1 MDGYYML
8 SSLFILA
15 VIMLPFYI
23 RFERKAFVSREIVL
37 VAVLAAIAAVSRVPF
52 SILPSVQPT
61 SFVIIVSAI
70 VFGSETGFMIGATAA
85 IVSNIF
91 LGQGP
96 WTPWQMFSWGM
107 IGFIAGLLRNTFFMK
122 KLWGRLLYGV
132 IVGFLFG
139 LGFDTATQIAVL
151 ATSATAANAGVP
163 WYATMAFP
171 LLFTAGMC
179 LMDTVD
185 GFFMSTTYN
194 WVFSSPYRKVYYN
207 LTITGISILAAGF
220 IGFIDLVQ
228 AFSAMFDWHNVLTRW
243 VAALDFN
250 KMGLILV
257 MMFVVTWIIAITFW
271 HIFKLADKED
281 VGIITEN
288 RGK

>member
-1 MDGYYML
+1 ML
-8 SSLFILA
+8 SSLFLLA

-107 IGFIAGLLRNTFFMK
+107 IGFIAGLLRNTFFYEKAMGK
-122 KLWGRLLYGV
+122 TSLRSNCWLFIWLDYE
-132 IVGFLFG
+132 FLGPSRFYTRSNMG
-139 LGFDTATQIAVL
+139 NCHFVL
-151 ATSATAANAGVP
+151 
-163 WYATMAFP
+163 
-171 LLFTAGMC
+171 
-179 LMDTVD
+179 
-185 GFFMSTTYN
+185 
-194 WVFSSPYRKVYYN
+194 YRKF
-207 LTITGISILAAGF
+207 LL
-220 IGFIDLVQ
+220 
-228 AFSAMFDWHNVLTRW
+228 
-243 VAALDFN
+243 
-250 KMGLILV
+250 
-257 MMFVVTWIIAITFW
+257 
-271 HIFKLADKED
+271 
-281 VGIITEN
+281 
-288 RGK
+288 

>member
-1 MDGYYML
+1 MSKRYVAFIICIFAVIIGTLLFTTLIMDGYYML
-8 SSLFILA
+8 SSLFLLV

-107 IGFIAGLLRNTFFMK
+107 IGFIAGLLRNTFLMK
-122 KLWGRLLYGV
+122 KLWGRLLYGLF
-132 IVGFLFG
+132 VGFLFG
-139 LGFDTATQIAVL
+139 WIMNFWGFSVL
-151 ATSATAANAGVP
+151 
-163 WYATMAFP
+163 YE
-171 LLFTAGMC
+171 
-179 LMDTVD
+179 
-185 GFFMSTTYN
+185 
-194 WVFSSPYRKVYYN
+194 R
-207 LTITGISILAAGF
+207 
-220 IGFIDLVQ
+220 Q
-228 AFSAMFDWHNVLTRW
+228 
-243 VAALDFN
+243 
-250 KMGLILV
+250 
-257 MMFVVTWIIAITFW
+257 
-271 HIFKLADKED
+271 
-281 VGIITEN
+281 
-288 RGK
+288 RGKLSFRIISQVFILI

>member
-91 LGQGP
+91 
-96 WTPWQMFSWGM
+96 W
-107 IGFIAGLLRNTFFMK
+107 
-122 KLWGRLLYGV
+122 
-132 IVGFLFG
+132 
-139 LGFDTATQIAVL
+139 D
-151 ATSATAANAGVP
+151 
-163 WYATMAFP
+163 
-171 LLFTAGMC
+171 
-179 LMDTVD
+179 
-185 GFFMSTTYN
+185 
-194 WVFSSPYRKVYYN
+194 KVH
-207 LTITGISILAAGF
+207 G
-220 IGFIDLVQ
+220 
-228 AFSAMFDWHNVLTRW
+228 H
-243 VAALDFN
+243 
-250 KMGLILV
+250 
-257 MMFVVTWIIAITFW
+257 
-271 HIFKLADKED
+271 
-281 VGIITEN
+281 
-288 RGK
+288 RGKCFRGA

>member
-1 MDGYYML
+1 MSKRYVAFIICIFAVIIGTLLFTTLIMDGYYML
-8 SSLFILA
+8 SSLFLLV

-107 IGFIAGLLRNTFFMK
+107 IGFIAGLLRNTFLMK
-122 KLWGRLLYGV
+122 KLWGRLLYGLF
-132 IVGFLFG
+132 VGFLFG
-139 LGFDTATQIAVL
+139 WIMNFWGLLGFIREATWEAVISYYIASFYFDLSHAISNVIFL
-151 ATSATAANAGVP
+151 
-163 WYATMAFP
+163 
-171 LLFTAGMC
+171 LLF
-179 LMDTVD
+179 
-185 GFFMSTTYN
+185 STS
-194 WVFSSPYRKVYYN
+194 WI
-207 LTITGISILAAGF
+207 TILKRFKKKYGIL
-220 IGFIDLVQ
+220 DK
-228 AFSAMFDWHNVLTRW
+228 HNM
-243 VAALDFN
+243 A
-250 KMGLILV
+250 
-257 MMFVVTWIIAITFW
+257 
-271 HIFKLADKED
+271 
-281 VGIITEN
+281 
-288 RGK
+288 

>member
-1 MDGYYML
+1 MSKRYVAFIICIFAVIIGTLLFTTLIMDGYYLL
-8 SSLFILA
+8 SSLFLLV

-107 IGFIAGLLRNTFFMK
+107 IGFIAGLLRNTFLMK
-122 KLWGRLLYGV
+122 KLWGRLLYGFF
-132 IVGFLFG
+132 VGFLFG
-139 LGFDTATQIAVL
+139 WIMNFWGLLGFIREATWEAVISYYIASFYFDLSHAISNVVFL
-151 ATSATAANAGVP
+151 
-163 WYATMAFP
+163 
-171 LLFTAGMC
+171 LLF
-179 LMDTVD
+179 
-185 GFFMSTTYN
+185 STP
-194 WVFSSPYRKVYYN
+194 WI
-207 LTITGISILAAGF
+207 TI
-220 IGFIDLVQ
+220 
-228 AFSAMFDWHNVLTRW
+228 LTRFKRKYGI
-243 VAALDFN
+243 LDKHN
-250 KMGLILV
+250 M
-257 MMFVVTWIIAITFW
+257 T
-271 HIFKLADKED
+271 
-281 VGIITEN
+281 
-288 RGK
+288 

>member
-1 MDGYYML
+1 MSKRYVAFIICIFAVIIGTLLFTTLIMDGYYML
-8 SSLFILA
+8 SSLFLLV

-107 IGFIAGLLRNTFFMK
+107 IGFIAGLLRNTFLMR
-122 KLWGRLLYGV
+122 KLWGRLLYGLF
-132 IVGFLFG
+132 VGFLFG
-139 LGFDTATQIAVL
+139 WIMNLWGLLGFIREATWEAVISYYIASFYFDLSHAISNVVFL
-151 ATSATAANAGVP
+151 
-163 WYATMAFP
+163 
-171 LLFTAGMC
+171 LLF
-179 LMDTVD
+179 
-185 GFFMSTTYN
+185 STS
-194 WVFSSPYRKVYYN
+194 W
-207 LTITGISILAAGF
+207 IMI
-220 IGFIDLVQ
+220 
-228 AFSAMFDWHNVLTRW
+228 LTRFKKKYGI
-243 VAALDFN
+243 LDKHN
-250 KMGLILV
+250 M
-257 MMFVVTWIIAITFW
+257 A
-271 HIFKLADKED
+271 
-281 VGIITEN
+281 
-288 RGK
+288 